1 MRPSCGHAASRD
13 RIPESPAATTFRA
26 PQDTVDFL
34 DVDDQLAGGPLQ
46 AAKGQAVAWRKR
58 CAVEGATAVRAGQQ
72 QRAYLAFA
80 AHPQH
85 LFLYEGGCPAW
96 CVVGAAGA
104 VV

>member
-1 MRPSCGHAASRD
+1 MEKEVC
-13 RIPESPAATTFRA
+13 
-26 PQDTVDFL
+26 
-34 DVDDQLAGGPLQ
+34 
-46 AAKGQAVAWRKR
+46 
-58 CAVEGATAVRAGQQ
+58 EGATAVRVGQ

-80 AHPQH
+80 PQRQH